1 MYTFSSR
8 VEQGPFMV
16 IYAEAIEEILFIPQ
30 EVLKKISMA
39 YQNFFVWYS
48 LQCLLHKPLF
58 ENPLTC

>member
-39 YQNFFVWYS
+39 YQNFFV
-48 LQCLLHKPLF
+48 
-58 ENPLTC
+58 

>member
-16 IYAEAIEEILFIPQ
+16 IYAEAIEEILLQ